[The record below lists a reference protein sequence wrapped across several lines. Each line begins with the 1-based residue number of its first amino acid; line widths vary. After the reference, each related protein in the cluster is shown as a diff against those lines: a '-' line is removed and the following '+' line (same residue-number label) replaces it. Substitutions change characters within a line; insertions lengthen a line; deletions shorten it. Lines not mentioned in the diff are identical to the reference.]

1 MTIPVSMLVTSPIA
15 VPLLT
20 AVLATFAY
28 RRPALQRAISF
39 AGILAL
45 LACAVVLVQF
55 AIQGRPMAVSF
66 GGWEAPFGIE
76 FKVDRLGAIMVLLT
90 ALMGLA
96 ALVFQI
102 GDPETNPETSPEA
115 NAATSPA
122 TSPETKSR
130 STPRSPFVLPL
141 LHGMLIGVG
150 GAFVTADLFNMYV
163 WFEVM
168 LIGVLGLF
176 ATGGRIDQLE
186 ATFKYFVLNVAG
198 TLLLV
203 VAVGAVYA
211 VTGQLNFA
219 ALSEAAAFLSPGM
232 ALLLLASL
240 GVAFLVKAGAFP
252 LFAWLPAAY
261 HTLPGPVLALVAGLL
276 TKVGVY
282 ALLRVF
288 GDVFAPAPEA
298 ALDLALEALGW
309 IAAATM
315 LTGVLGAAYH
325 WDMRR
330 ILGFHIISQIGYMLL
345 GIALGTDAGNG
356 GTLFYTAHHII
367 VKANLF
373 FIAAIIWRM
382 TGSYD
387 LRKIGG
393 LANARPAL
401 ALVFAIPALSLVGI
415 PPLSGF
421 WAKLIVLRE
430 TLALGHVAWTV
441 VALLVSFLTLY
452 SMMKIWME
460 AFWKPHPEP
469 SRPLEARGLLPAW
482 CVTVGLALITVL
494 IGLFPDT
501 LAAYCLAAAAE
512 IGGAR

>member
-1 MTIPVSMLVTSPIA
+1 MTAPVGFLVTSPIV

-28 RRPALQRAISF
+28 KRPALQRAISF
-39 AGILAL
+39 TGILAL
-45 LACAVVLVQF
+45 LACAVTLVRF
-55 AIQGRPMAVSF
+55 AVEGRPMSVSF
-66 GGWEAPFGIE
+66 GGWDAPFGIE
-76 FKVDRLGAIMVLLT
+76 FTVDRLGAIMVLLT

-102 GDPETNPETSPEA
+102 GDPET
-115 NAATSPA
+115 SPA
-122 TSPETKSR
+122 GE
-130 STPRSPFVLPL
+130 PRKPFVLPL

-176 ATGGRIDQLE
+176 AAGSRLDQLE
-186 ATFKYFVLNVAG
+186 AAFKYFTLNVAG

-203 VAVGAVYA
+203 VAVAAVYA
-211 VTGQLNFA
+211 VTGQLNFT

-240 GVAFLVKAGAFP
+240 AVAFLVKAGAFP

-345 GIALGTDAGNG
+345 GIALGTEAGNG

-373 FIAAIIWRM
+373 FIAAIAWRM

-387 LRKIGG
+387 LRRIGG
-393 LANARPAL
+393 LANARPLL
-401 ALVFAIPALSLVGI
+401 AFVFAIPALSLVGI

-441 VALLVSFLTLY
+441 VALVVSFLTLY

-460 AFWKPHPEP
+460 AFWKPHPDP
-469 SRPLEARGLLPAW
+469 SRALEARGLAPAW
-482 CVTVGLALITVL
+482 CVTIGLALITVL

>member
-1 MTIPVSMLVTSPIA
+1 MTVPVSMLVTSPIV

-55 AIQGRPMAVSF
+55 AIEGRPMAVSF

-102 GDPETNPETSPEA
+102 GDPETNPETSA
-115 NAATSPA
+115 
-122 TSPETKSR
+122 R
-130 STPRSPFVLPL
+130 SAQRTPFVLPI

-176 ATGGRIDQLE
+176 AAGARIDQLE
-186 ATFKYFVLNVAG
+186 ATFKYFVLSVAG

-203 VAVGAVYA
+203 VAVAAVYA
-211 VTGQLNFA
+211 VTGQLNFS

-240 GVAFLVKAGAFP
+240 GVAFLVKSGAFP

-298 ALDLALEALGW
+298 ALDIALEALGW

-345 GIALGTDAGNG
+345 GIALGTDTGNG

-373 FIAAIIWRM
+373 FIAAIVWRM

-441 VALLVSFLTLY
+441 VALVVSFLTLY

-460 AFWKPHPEP
+460 AFWKPHPDP
-469 SRPLEARGLLPAW
+469 SRPLAARGLLPAW

-512 IGGAR
+512 IGGAP

>member
-1 MTIPVSMLVTSPIA
+1 MTVLVTSPIV

-20 AVLATFAY
+20 AVAAAFAY
-28 RRPALQRAISF
+28 RRPALQQAISF
-39 AGILAL
+39 AGILCL
-45 LACAVVLVQF
+45 LGCAVALVAF
-55 AIQGRPMAVSF
+55 AIEGRPMSVAF

-90 ALMGLA
+90 AIMGAA
-96 ALVFQI
+96 ALLFQV
-102 GDPETNPETSPEA
+102 GDPESNPEDRVGSPQR
-115 NAATSPA
+115 P
-122 TSPETKSR
+122 
-130 STPRSPFVLPL
+130 PFVLPL
-141 LHGMLIGVG
+141 LHGMLMGVC

-176 ATGGRIDQLE
+176 AAGGRIDQLE

-203 VAVGAVYA
+203 VAVGSVYA

-219 ALSEAAAFLSPGM
+219 ALSEAAALLSPGM
-232 ALLLLASL
+232 ALVLLASL
-240 GVAFLVKAGAFP
+240 AVAFLVKAGAFP

-282 ALLRVF
+282 ALLRVY
-288 GDVFAPAPEA
+288 GDVFAPAPDA
-298 ALDLALEALGW
+298 ALDLAREALGW

-345 GIALGTDAGNG
+345 GIALGTEAGNG

-373 FIAAIIWRM
+373 FIAAIAWRL

-387 LRKIGG
+387 LRRIGG

-430 TLALGHVAWTV
+430 SLALGHVAWTV
-441 VALLVSFLTLY
+441 VALVVSFLTLY

-469 SRPLEARGLLPAW
+469 SRPIAARGLAPAW

-494 IGLFPDT
+494 IGLFPET
-501 LAAYCLAAAAE
+501 LAAYCMAAAAE
-512 IGGAR
+512 IGAVP

>member
-1 MTIPVSMLVTSPIA
+1 MLVTSPIV

-55 AIQGRPMAVSF
+55 AIQGRPMAISF

-102 GDPETNPETSPEA
+102 GDPE
-115 NAATSPA
+115 
-122 TSPETKSR
+122 
-130 STPRSPFVLPL
+130 STPRKPFVLPL

-186 ATFKYFVLNVAG
+186 ATFKYFVLNVVG

-219 ALSEAAAFLSPGM
+219 ALSEVAAFLSPGM

-460 AFWKPHPEP
+460 AFWKPHPDP
-469 SRPLEARGLLPAW
+469 TRQLAARGLAPAW
-482 CVTVGLALITVL
+482 CVTVGLALITAL

-501 LAAYCLAAAAE
+501 LAAYCFAAAAE

>member
-1 MTIPVSMLVTSPIA
+1 VTVLVTSPIF

-20 AVLATFAY
+20 AVAAAFAY
-28 RRPALQRAISF
+28 RRPALQQTISF

-45 LACAVVLVQF
+45 LGCALALV
-55 AIQGRPMAVSF
+55 AAAMEGRPMSVSF
-66 GGWEAPFGIE
+66 GGWEASFGIE

-90 ALMGLA
+90 AIMGLA
-96 ALVFQI
+96 ALLFQV
-102 GDPETNPETSPEA
+102 GDPETNP
-115 NAATSPA
+115 
-122 TSPETKSR
+122 R
-130 STPRSPFVLPL
+130 STPRGPFVLPL
-141 LHGMLIGVG
+141 LHGMLIGVC

-176 ATGGRIDQLE
+176 AAGGRIDQLE

-203 VAVGAVYA
+203 VAVGSVYA
-211 VTGQLNFA
+211 VTGQLNYT
-219 ALSEAAAFLSPGM
+219 ALSEAAALLSPGM
-232 ALLLLASL
+232 ALVLLGSLA
-240 GVAFLVKAGAFP
+240 VAFLVKAGAFP

-288 GDVFAPAPEA
+288 GDVFAPAPDA
-298 ALDLALEALGW
+298 ALDVARSALGW

-345 GIALGTDAGNG
+345 GIALGSDAGNG

-373 FIAAIIWRM
+373 FIAAMVWRL

-387 LRKIGG
+387 LRRIGG

-430 TLALGHVAWTV
+430 ALSLGHVAWTV
-441 VALLVSFLTLY
+441 VALVVSFLTLY

-460 AFWKPHPEP
+460 AFWKPHPQP
-469 SRPLEARGLLPAW
+469 SRPLEARGLAPAW
-482 CVTVGLALITVL
+482 CVTAGLALVTVM
-494 IGLFPDT
+494 IGLFPEA
-501 LAAYCLAAAAE
+501 LAAYCMAAAAE
-512 IGGAR
+512 IGGVP